1 MENYVVKTILGSL
14 QTEELVYIVLCKH
27 LYYTFIF
34 TPTDGVPRWSVEI
47 GLPNSTLGNLLY
59 NVIYEKRWT
68 SYYIYDSYNFYVIKV
83 LVFVLSH

>member
-34 TPTDGVPRWSVEI
+34 TPTDGVPR
-47 GLPNSTLGNLLY
+47 
-59 NVIYEKRWT
+59 
-68 SYYIYDSYNFYVIKV
+68 
-83 LVFVLSH
+83 